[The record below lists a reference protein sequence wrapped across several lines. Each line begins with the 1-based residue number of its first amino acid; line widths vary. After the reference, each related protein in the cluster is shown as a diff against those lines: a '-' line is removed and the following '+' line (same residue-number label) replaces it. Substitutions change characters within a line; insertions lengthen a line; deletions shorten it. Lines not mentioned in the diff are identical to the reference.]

1 MFTCEVGEI
10 FLQVRG
16 HDFVSQDVSL
26 VEEEDDGGVEEPRR
40 VDGGVE
46 ESQTLVH
53 SVLKTETESHFI
65 LEDIFYK

>member
-1 MFTCEVGEI
+1 M
-10 FLQVRG
+10 
-16 HDFVSQDVSL
+16 DFVSQDVSL

-53 SVLKTETESHFI
+53 TVLRREERG
-65 LEDIFYK
+65 FYSR